1 MRNIGN
7 NYDYFSCDGFLSR
20 LPEMGKSVGGLNSS
34 YHIGWSLVKKYQIF
48 YCLYQNEHSILL
60 DVQDGRHCPSAAHV
74 LSDGT
79 ECPAN
84 CSNMCD
90 GTWCP

>member
-1 MRNIGN
+1 
-7 NYDYFSCDGFLSR
+7 
-20 LPEMGKSVGGLNSS
+20 
-34 YHIGWSLVKKYQIF
+34 LVKKYQIF
-48 YCLYQNEHSILL
+48 YCLYQNKHSVLF